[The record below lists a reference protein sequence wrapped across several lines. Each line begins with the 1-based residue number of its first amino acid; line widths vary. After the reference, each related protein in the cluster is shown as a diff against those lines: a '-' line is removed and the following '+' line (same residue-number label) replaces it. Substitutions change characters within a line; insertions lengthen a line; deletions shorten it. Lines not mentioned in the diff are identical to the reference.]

1 MSAVTT
7 ARPLPAV
14 EPVATP
20 LDWPFLACW
29 AVVAV
34 LVVGLGTIL
43 QGVWASRPE
52 LADRFLIP
60 VAAGWLIYA
69 GGPRMRD
76 MARRPS
82 AWGLIPL
89 AAGATAFAL
98 GWFVGAVGSARTVI
112 VWWLTLSLIVA
123 ILGLAVAH
131 LGWRPAGV
139 LVFPLVFCLFSL
151 DPPGRIKNPLQ
162 LQLKRFAT
170 ATAETTL
177 PWLGVTV
184 DRPDPNAFELILP
197 SGSLGVVEAC
207 SGVRSMIPL
216 TAIAVF
222 VAYLRGFGLPR
233 GALLVALTMPVVAVT
248 NALRVT
254 VTGALQEMVGRWAIE
269 GWAHE
274 TLGIA
279 VILAGLAIIVGLSAV
294 IAPRTP
300 PAPRPAPVLASWSAS
315 PVSGMWALAILL
327 AVLATCVWAE
337 QFRMSHR
344 VRVKLDELPWNVGEF
359 TGANLDV
366 PELVKEELLCDQVL
380 HRSYTNNLG
389 QVVQVWVMYWG
400 SAATTAHM
408 HHPDICY
415 PWRGWTVTQSNLRP
429 IDLPGGGDPLP
440 VSVRHYVK
448 PDRQQ
453 ILFFWTQNG
462 TKVVAEGV
470 EGPEL
475 LSGHSWIV
483 RVLRGDTPK
492 DQGARLSVLI
502 GTQTRGSVEAGERLL
517 RAFARDF
524 AEGLYAAC
532 PWARPKKD

>member
-1 MSAVTT
+1 MPAAESG
-7 ARPLPAV
+7 RP
-14 EPVATP
+14 P
-20 LDWPFLACW
+20 LAWPFLAGW
-29 AVVAV
+29 AVLAV
-34 LVVGLGTIL
+34 LAVGLGTIL
-43 QGVWASRPE
+43 RGVWASRPE

-69 GGPRMRD
+69 AGPRMRN

-89 AAGATAFAL
+89 AIGAVAFAL
-98 GWFVGAVGSARTVI
+98 GWYVGAVGSARTIV
-112 VWWLTLSLIVA
+112 VWWLTLSLVVA
-123 ILGLAVAH
+123 TLGLAVAH
-131 LGWRPAGV
+131 LGWRQAGV

-162 LQLKRFAT
+162 LHLKRFAT
-170 ATAETTL
+170 TAAETAL

-207 SGVRSMIPL
+207 SGVRSLIPL

-222 VAYLRGFGLPR
+222 VAYLRGFGLLR
-233 GALLVALTMPVVAVT
+233 GAVLVALTMPVVAVT

-254 VTGALQEMVGRWAIE
+254 ATGALQEMVGRWAIE

-274 TLGIA
+274 VLGIA
-279 VILAGLAIIVGLSAV
+279 VILAGLGIIVGLSAV
-294 IAPRTP
+294 IAPRRQPVAP
-300 PAPRPAPVLASWSAS
+300 PSPRLPSWPASPLSAS
-315 PVSGMWALAILL
+315 IAL
-327 AVLATCVWAE
+327 AVLAATLGTCVWAE
-337 QFRMSHR
+337 QFRMSYR
-344 VRVKLDELPWNVGEF
+344 VRVRLEELPWNVGEF

-366 PELVKEELLCDQVL
+366 PELVKEELLCDQIL
-380 HRSYTNNLG
+380 HRSYTNSLG
-389 QVVQVWVMYWG
+389 QVVQIWVMYWG

-415 PWRGWTVTQSNLRP
+415 PWRGWTVTQANLRP
-429 IDLPGGGDPLP
+429 IDLPGGGEPLP
-440 VSVRHYVK
+440 ISVRHYVK
-448 PDRQQ
+448 PDQQQ

-462 TKVVAEGV
+462 SKVVAEGV
-470 EGPEL
+470 EGPEMM
-475 LSGHSWIV
+475 SGHSWIV

-517 RAFARDF
+517 RSFTRDF